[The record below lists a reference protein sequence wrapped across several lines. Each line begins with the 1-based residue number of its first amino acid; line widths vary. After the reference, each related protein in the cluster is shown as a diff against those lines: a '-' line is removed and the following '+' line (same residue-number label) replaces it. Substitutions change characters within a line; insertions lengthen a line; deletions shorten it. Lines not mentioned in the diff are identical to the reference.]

1 MMNENRPSAKIR
13 SSELVTGERLLQMTM
28 ASIRKSQ
35 EEKEADFERRVLRK
49 TIWLIN
55 HDPYAL
61 PDYLANPY

>member
-1 MMNENRPSAKIR
+1 
-13 SSELVTGERLLQMTM
+13 MTM